1 MNSSQSR
8 DITTDESVIL
18 EEVEAIDFQDSGVE
32 GQPNGQ
38 MAMVKWLATD
48 DVDPGPASISQR
60 MSRESNN
67 MRDNLI
73 NPDEEDTIHF
83 GCSNTK
89 INIVLPNE
97 DSIKHFRFISMWER
111 LSWKE
116 EDFASKPTKTG
127 YPNQTT
133 CYVIALRNSISMVKS
148 PVVCS
153 LTVELSR

>member
-116 EDFASKPTKTG
+116 EDFASKPTKEGATEH
-127 YPNQTT
+127 
-133 CYVIALRNSISMVKS
+133 
-148 PVVCS
+148 
-153 LTVELSR
+153 ELLVLYQDSWSDNL

>member
-1 MNSSQSR
+1 MHLKTQSQLNSSQSR

-18 EEVEAIDFQDSGVE
+18 EEVEAIDFQESTVE

-38 MAMVKWLATD
+38 MAMVKWLAND
-48 DVDPGPASISQR
+48 DIVDPGPTSISQR

-67 MRDNLI
+67 IRDNLI
-73 NPDEEDTIHF
+73 NPDQEDTIHF

-116 EDFASKPTKTG
+116 EDFASKPTKAG
-127 YPNQTT
+127 YPNPTMW
-133 CYVIALRNSISMVKS
+133 S
-148 PVVCS
+148 
-153 LTVELSR
+153 

>member
-1 MNSSQSR
+1 MKTHSQLNSSQSR

-18 EEVEAIDFQDSGVE
+18 EEVEAIDFQESGVE
-32 GQPNGQ
+32 SQPNGQ
-38 MAMVKWLATD
+38 MAMVKWLSND
-48 DVDPGPASISQR
+48 HDIVDPGPASISQR

-67 MRDNLI
+67 IRDNVI
-73 NPDEEDTIHF
+73 NPDQEDTIHF

-116 EDFASKPTKTG
+116 EDFASKPTKAG
-127 YPNQTT
+127 YPKFVPNPTRG
-133 CYVIALRNSISMVKS
+133 YLN
-148 PVVCS
+148 
-153 LTVELSR
+153 VEKRGNV

>member
-18 EEVEAIDFQDSGVE
+18 EEVEAIEFQESGVE
-32 GQPNGQ
+32 SQPNGQ
-38 MAMVKWLATD
+38 MAMVKWLAND
-48 DVDPGPASISQR
+48 DIADPGPASISQR
-60 MSRESNN
+60 MSCNDLKERNN

-73 NPDEEDTIHF
+73 SPDEADTIHF

-116 EDFASKPTKTG
+116 EDFASKPTTKTG
-127 YPNQTT
+127 YSNPTRG
-133 CYVIALRNSISMVKS
+133 YVKAGKVRYCV
-148 PVVCS
+148 
-153 LTVELSR
+153 T

>member
-18 EEVEAIDFQDSGVE
+18 EEVEAIDFQESAVE

-38 MAMVKWLATD
+38 MAMVKWLSND
-48 DVDPGPASISQR
+48 HDIVDPGPASISQR

-67 MRDNLI
+67 IRDNLI
-73 NPDEEDTIHF
+73 NPDQEDTIHF

-127 YPNQTT
+127 YLNPTMWPSKCWKT
-133 CYVIALRNSISMVKS
+133 R
-148 PVVCS
+148 
-153 LTVELSR
+153 